1 MTWWDSLDEYLIERE
16 KSDASAPDPWGSVDV
31 GDPSLT
37 EEQLAHLSFDQ
48 PEVPRLGGI
57 ASSPIDEDAPR
68 SPTGDGTG
76 NSPGD
81 A

>member
-1 MTWWDSLDEYLIERE
+1 MTWWDALDEYLTERE
-16 KSDASAPDPWGSVDV
+16 KSQADAPDPWGSVDV
-31 GDPSLT
+31 GDPSRT
-37 EEQLAHLSFDQ
+37 DEQIAHLAFDQ
-48 PEVPRLGGI
+48 PDVPRLSGFGL
-57 ASSPIDEDAPR
+57 PPLDEGEPG